1 MLSAASFALL
11 RIIVLTLVVG
21 SQVYLFVRATKG
33 ILSLGMARP
42 FNISAILLTGAAIV
56 ALFTLNIYAFGRSR
70 WMDAPLG
77 AQIFFFYLPAIWGF
91 GSILSALL
99 LAILSVSGAS
109 CRLLLRL
116 TRRRA
121 GTQSAPTVDPHRRRL
136 LQAAVAGAGLA
147 PFVLSGY
154 GAIITGKS
162 CDLRELSLPFGRR
175 SESGPDLGYPCRR
188 LYDGE

>member
-1 MLSAASFALL
+1 MISAASFALI

-42 FNISAILLTGAAIV
+42 FKSLAILLTGAAIV
-56 ALFTLNIYAFGRSR
+56 ALFVLNIYAFARSH
-70 WMDAPLG
+70 WVDAPLG

-162 CDLRELSLPFGRR
+162 CDLRESEPTLRPPP
-175 SESGPDLGYPCRR
+175 ESGSDSRISMQASI
-188 LYDGE
+188 